1 MSNTKQSKT
10 KTMSKEPN
18 KITLKSAWAETKKA
32 HNGFSMHLFY
42 FAIFT
47 IASIAL
53 AYLSPFSLI
62 FTIPVVV
69 IPSYFAFSSVN
80 AVKGA
85 KHGEDASFFILFKA
99 YFSQFFFGGYRILI
113 GVLKSLLTYTLSN
126 TLIFSIYEF
135 AYLSKNGEYNAI
147 ISKLQSTGDI
157 ATAYEEITTFLN
169 NNVELQKAF
178 ILISTICVFLAV
190 IAFLQHIAKH
200 SPKMRRNLFSS
211 RPFPIRQYAFVDRQ
225 VRRENRKFLFSTYIR
240 TCWFIQLLIV
250 LAGAGGIVL
259 SYFFLKEFNI
269 SQSIAISLF
278 MMFIVTLPFMNY
290 ISKVQDLVFIHLM
303 NDYEET
309 FARLTLEMISK
320 YKDKIGIAE
329 EDAKKI
335 EELLSTD
342 KLDKIDPPDDE
353 ENE

>member
-1 MSNTKQSKT
+1 M
-10 KTMSKEPN
+10 
-18 KITLKSAWAETKKA
+18 
-32 HNGFSMHLFY
+32 
-42 FAIFT
+42 
-47 IASIAL
+47 
-53 AYLSPFSLI
+53 
-62 FTIPVVV
+62 
-69 IPSYFAFSSVN
+69 
-80 AVKGA
+80 
-85 KHGEDASFFILFKA
+85 
-99 YFSQFFFGGYRILI
+99 
-113 GVLKSLLTYTLSN
+113 KSLLTYSLSS

-190 IAFLQHIAKH
+190 IVSLQHIAKH
-200 SPKMRRNLFSS
+200 SPKMRRNLFSA

-225 VRRENRKFLFSTYIR
+225 VRRENRKFLFTTYIR

-250 LAGAGGIVL
+250 LAGAGGIIL

-309 FARLTLEMISK
+309 FAR
-320 YKDKIGIAE
+320 
-329 EDAKKI
+329 
-335 EELLSTD
+335 
-342 KLDKIDPPDDE
+342 
-353 ENE
+353 